1 MHARMFYS
9 TAAAA
14 ERLSLSPRTLEQYR
28 RTGEGPAFH
37 RFGSRVRYLDEDLD
51 EWAAA
56 RRRESMAR
64 KGGEFGGTVG
74 RGRRKSPRRAPLGG
88 GAGTK
93 APSRAAPAGRAPAR
107 PARDYVNGSR
117 TAGHRGTVGHEPART
132 MGRRKL
138 KSGT

>member
-1 MHARMFYS
+1 MHARVFYC

-14 ERLSLSPRTLEQYR
+14 ERLSLSPRTLELYR

-56 RRRESMAR
+56 RRREGKAR
-64 KGGEFGGTVG
+64 KGGEHRATAGQ
-74 RGRRKSPRRAPLGG
+74 GRRKPPRRA
-88 GAGTK
+88 
-93 APSRAAPAGRAPAR
+93 
-107 PARDYVNGSR
+107 RDNVNGSR
-117 TAGHRGTVGHEPART
+117 TAGDGGRVRQEPPRT
-132 MGRRKL
+132 MGGRKL